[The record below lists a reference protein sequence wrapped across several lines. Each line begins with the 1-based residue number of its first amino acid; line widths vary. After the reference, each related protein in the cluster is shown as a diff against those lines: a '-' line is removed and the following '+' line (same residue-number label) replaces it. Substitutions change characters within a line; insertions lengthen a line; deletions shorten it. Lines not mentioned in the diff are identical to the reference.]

1 MRGKSLR
8 PLCRACEKLWLTS
21 AYDALYNP
29 NAEEE
34 ASPATLTAL
43 PLVYAVL
50 AFAYRLA
57 PDTLVPGGE
66 RERRKRS
73 EQLVWNAKCTIPL
86 ASSISEAD
94 ATQLVEA
101 RLIEAR
107 IILGVYQLQ
116 VERALEDAWVTFRT
130 AIAMGTAINLH
141 RDGTQLGLDAMAT
154 EYRRRLWSYLC
165 HADAT
170 TSAIVSHPMTIN
182 PTSYDAEPP
191 SNIDLEELRSHAA
204 DPRPMDEPTTATFI
218 VLRSQLAHIV
228 GRITSQFQKL
238 RGSMHYNE
246 VLSIDQ
252 ELQDFTASLPPQF
265 RIMETDTSKD
275 KGESQELLC
284 RMLTHSELPHLP
296 AQRLFIQSEIL
307 HYGIVLHRPWAL
319 RDFSKP
325 PEKHAHSRNRLI
337 EAAIL
342 TLKVRGGFADVK
354 IPEVLEPLLSG
365 STYDFNAAFIAGLGL
380 HADPACPRCPDLWDI
395 MGKYTRQHPY
405 DPDNKETVIVY
416 TFYQRALQDKEN
428 RCRGGSD
435 TARPTM
441 ANLLVSDKHGHDDP
455 QVLIDRFLSAN
466 AGFIESRRP
475 GDLTA
480 LGLSATPDP
489 SGSSVKNENGEEK
502 NPSLSIGAVPARL
515 IKVQDGQTVEQVNT
529 AEFFNRLIDGEYL
542 SCSSVASAFITF
554 PTPSSGPVEGSD
566 ELNELKQT
574 PLCERFC

>member
-1 MRGKSLR
+1 M
-8 PLCRACEKLWLTS
+8 TS
-21 AYDALYNP
+21 AYDALYTSNL
-29 NAEEE
+29 EEQT
-34 ASPATLTAL
+34 SPATLTAL

-57 PDTLVPGGE
+57 PDHLVPGGE
-66 RERRKRS
+66 RDRLKRS
-73 EQLVWNAKCTIPL
+73 QQLVWNAKCTIPL

-107 IILGVYQLQ
+107 IILGLYQLQ

-141 RDGTQLGLDAMAT
+141 RDGSQLGLDALAT

-182 PTSYDAEPP
+182 PTSYDADTP
-191 SNIDLEELRSHAA
+191 SNVNLEELTVHAVK
-204 DPRPMDEPTTATFI
+204 PKPMDEPTTATFI

-228 GRITSQFQKL
+228 GRITSQFQRL
-238 RGSMHYNE
+238 RGSMHYDE
-246 VLSIDQ
+246 VLSIDR
-252 ELQDFTASLPPQF
+252 ELQDFTDSLPPQF

-275 KGESQELLC
+275 KGELRTSS
-284 RMLTHSELPHLP
+284 RGTDHSDLPHLTV
-296 AQRLFIQSEIL
+296 QRLFIQSEIL

-319 RDFSKP
+319 RDFSKS

-342 TLKVRGGFADVK
+342 TLKVRGGYADAKV
-354 IPEVLEPLLSG
+354 PEVLEPLLSG

-380 HADPACPRCPDLWDI
+380 HADPSCPRCPDLWDI
-395 MGKYTRQHPY
+395 MEKYTRQHPY

-416 TFYQRALQDKEN
+416 TFYRRALQDKEN

-435 TARPTM
+435 SARPTM
-441 ANLLVSDKHGHDDP
+441 ANLLVNGKQGNDDP
-455 QVLIDRFLSAN
+455 QQLIDQFLSAN

-475 GDLTA
+475 RDLTA
-480 LGLSATPDP
+480 LGFGAPPDP
-489 SGSSVKNENGEEK
+489 SPSSVKNEQEEK

-515 IKVQDGQTVEQVNT
+515 IKVQDGQTAEEVNT
-529 AEFFNRLIDGEYL
+529 PEFFNRLIDGEYMIEITRRL
-542 SCSSVASAFITF
+542 VAFKPPGEGLFFI
-554 PTPSSGPVEGSD
+554 PAETPECLLMTAIHQYRAP
-566 ELNELKQT
+566 Q
-574 PLCERFC
+574 